1 MTLVPQ
7 NKFPNTIRRG
17 DNPPLLVRD
26 GRRQF
31 QTYDDTSALI
41 SQVLDIDES
50 HDDRPYEPTP
60 ISSKR
65 ILQAAEVILSSVT
78 KPDINSNVSVSL
90 LLARLIQV
98 SL

>member
-17 DNPPLLVRD
+17 DNSPLLVRD

-31 QTYDDTSALI
+31 QTDDDSALI

-50 HDDRPYEPTP
+50 HDDRPYDPTP
-60 ISSKR
+60 ISSKH
-65 ILQAAEVILSSVT
+65 ILQAAEVILSGVT

>member
-31 QTYDDTSALI
+31 QTDDDSALI

-50 HDDRPYEPTP
+50 HDDRPYDPTP
-60 ISSKR
+60 ISSKH

>member
-7 NKFPNTIRRG
+7 NKFPNTIRRE

-31 QTYDDTSALI
+31 QTDDDSVLI

-50 HDDRPYEPTP
+50 HDDRPYDPTP
-60 ISSKR
+60 VSSKN
-65 ILQAAEVILSSVT
+65 ILQAAEVILSRVT

-90 LLARLIQV
+90 LLAR
-98 SL
+98 SSYSS